1 MVFSS
6 LNFIFWFMPTFLIS
20 YFCVSRRYR
29 NVVLLIY
36 SLCFYAYGCI
46 KNPIY
51 FIVFLISILINFNVA
66 RIISRINNKNRKFYF
81 VVAIIFNILILV
93 ISKYRLFFIQVIN
106 DIFYV
111 LDMNLIKTTDNFI
124 LPLGVSFYVFQSIS
138 YLIDVYYNKYKAEND
153 IIIYSTYITMFPQLV
168 AGPIVRFDQ
177 ISWDIRARL
186 TSNKK
191 IVDGFVIFSFGLAF
205 KVLIA
210 NNLNA
215 IMVNID
221 KIGYD
226 SITTFLAWI
235 GMYSFTFQIYFDFFG
250 YSLMAIGLG
259 EMLGFKIPENFKH
272 PFLARSVSEFW
283 RRWHITLTT
292 WFRDYVYIP
301 LGGNKEGILS
311 TIINI
316 LIVWILT
323 GFWHGADYNFLL
335 WGLVLGIIIIF
346 EKYIFGI
353 FLSKNKI
360 FSHFYVLLIIPMTF
374 LIFYIKDIENIPLYF
389 LRLFNMGA
397 SSYVYP
403 FDFVDVLKNYLF
415 ILLLSIC
422 LLTEY
427 PYKLYNI
434 IYQKKPNIVI
444 CFAIILFLIS
454 VFFIFRGLDNPF
466 IYFRF

>member
-6 LNFIFWFMPTFLIS
+6 LNFIFWFMPSFLIS
-20 YFCVSRRYR
+20 YFLVNRRYK
-29 NVVLLIY
+29 NIVLLIY
-36 SLCFYAYGCI
+36 SLCFYLYGCL
-46 KNPIY
+46 KTPIY
-51 FIVFLISILINFNVA
+51 FIVFIVSLLINFNIAKLLNRVNQIA
-66 RIISRINNKNRKFYF
+66 RKKIFTF
-81 VVAIIFNILILV
+81 AIVFNVLILL
-93 ISKYRLFFIQVIN
+93 IAKYRVFFMQVIN
-106 DIFYV
+106 DVFYIFEIGEIPTQ
-111 LDMNLIKTTDNFI
+111 DII

-138 YLIDVYYNKYKAEND
+138 YLVDVYYNRYNAED
-153 IIIYSTYITMFPQLV
+153 DLVVYSTYITMFPQLV

-191 IVDGFVIFSFGLAF
+191 FINGFIIFSFGLAF

-226 SITTFLAWI
+226 SITSILAWI
-235 GMYSFTFQIYFDFFG
+235 GIYSFTFQLYFDFFG

-259 EMLGFKIPENFKH
+259 EMIGFNIPSNFKH
-272 PFLARSVSEFW
+272 PFLSRSVSEFW

-301 LGGNKEGILS
+301 LGGNKEGVVS
-311 TIINI
+311 TIFNI

-323 GFWHGADYNFLL
+323 GFWHGASYNFLL
-335 WGLVLGIIIIF
+335 WGLVLGLIIIF
-346 EKYIFGI
+346 EKYIFGN
-353 FLSKNKI
+353 FLSKNRI
-360 FSHFYVLLIIPMTF
+360 FSHIYVLLLIPITF
-374 LIFYIKDIENIPLYF
+374 MIFYIKDIENIPLYM
-389 LRLFNMGA
+389 LRLCGLA
-397 SSYVYP
+397 GSKYVYV
-403 FDFVDVLKNYLF
+403 FDYVDILKHYSLIF
-415 ILLLSIC
+415 IISIL

-427 PYKLYNI
+427 PYNFYKFLNEKKQKLLLFI
-434 IYQKKPNIVI
+434 
-444 CFAIILFLIS
+444 AI
-454 VFFIFRGLDNPF
+454 VFFIISIISIFRGLDNPF